1 MIEALE
7 TELDRLFQLP
17 PAALVEARNEL
28 ADRLRKA
35 GDKAAAARVK
45 SLKRPTPAAWALNQV
60 HFAQPGLLE
69 QARATS
75 EALRG
80 LHARDGVDRLQ
91 LSAAVEAQ
99 RIAVRA
105 VVEAAMQRC
114 HAAGLTGGA
123 ALSRKLLLTL
133 QASLAGAS
141 SELPGRMTQDVE
153 PSGFDAIADVGA
165 SPGGEQLAIPAL
177 ESMPASKPPP
187 PSAAKTPGPDP
198 RALAKAHAELD
209 ACEKRAQTAREHT
222 TRRRIEQDRARAE
235 LERASVRVRELE
247 QSLASLQQQQRQRAA
262 DFERAERAASE
273 AERDMRAADQSV
285 VIARERVAELKR
297 AR

>member
-1 MIEALE
+1 VLEALE

-35 GDKAAAARVK
+35 GDKASAARVK

-60 HFAQPGLLE
+60 HFAQPALLE
-69 QARATS
+69 QARAAT
-75 EALRG
+75 ETLRG
-80 LHARDGVDRLQ
+80 LQARDGVDRLQ

-123 ALSRKLLLTL
+123 PLSRKLLLTL
-133 QASLAGAS
+133 QAWLAGAS

-153 PSGFDAIADVGA
+153 PSGFDAIAEVGA
-165 SPGGEQLAIPAL
+165 SPSAEQLAIPSLDSA
-177 ESMPASKPPP
+177 PRAPIASKPR
-187 PSAAKTPGPDP
+187 GPDR
-198 RALAKAHAELD
+198 RALSQANAELE
-209 ACEKRAQTAREHT
+209 ACEERAQTAREHT

-235 LERASVRVRELE
+235 LERASLRVRELE
-247 QSLASLQQQQRQRAA
+247 QSLAGLQQHQRQRAA
-262 DFERAERAASE
+262 EFERAERAAAD
-273 AERDMRAADQSV
+273 AERQQREADQSV
-285 VIARERVAELKR
+285 IVARERLAELKR